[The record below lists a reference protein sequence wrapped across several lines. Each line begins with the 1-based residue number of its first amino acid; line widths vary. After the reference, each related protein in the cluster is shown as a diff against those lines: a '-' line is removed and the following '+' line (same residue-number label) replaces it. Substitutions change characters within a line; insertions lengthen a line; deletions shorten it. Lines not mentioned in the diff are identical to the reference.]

1 MSPDP
6 RRLPRIRFGL
16 LARILA
22 NAGTE
27 AEMVAGDPVLREAV
41 EAEQRI
47 GRRIAATGR
56 QTAVVIIAA

>member
-1 MSPDP
+1 MAPDP
-6 RRLPRIRFGL
+6 LQPPRVRFGL

-22 NAGTE
+22 NARTE
-27 AEMVAGDPVLREAV
+27 AEMVAGDPVLRAAV